1 MLKRTRLPLDF
12 EKPLIINQVL
22 LLAFQCILY
31 CGVQYLEGTPADMT
45 LPADRMIPF
54 VPPMIIGY
62 LLWFPM
68 IAFFPLLLHHF
79 SKALYRRH
87 MAGLVLLIVLSC
99 LIYLVYP
106 TTVDRGD
113 LNDTPLSQLV
123 FFIYTADKMNL
134 NCMPSMHCS
143 MCFMMLF
150 SALAC
155 KESPAVCRYGTVVL
169 SLFVVASTLF
179 VKQHV
184 IIDAVTAFPLAL
196 LCWLAG
202 GLIARQSFRRRLISP
217 EKSDSSVPSSS

>member
-1 MLKRTRLPLDF
+1 MLKCTRLPLDF
-12 EKPLIINQVL
+12 EKPLIQNQIL
-22 LLAFQCILY
+22 LLAFQCVMY

-45 LPADRMIPF
+45 MPADRLIPF
-54 VPPMIIGY
+54 IPSMIIGY

-79 SKALYRRH
+79 SKKLYRRH

-106 TTVDRGD
+106 TTVDRGH
-113 LNDTPLSQLV
+113 LNDAPLSQLV
-123 FFIYTADKMNL
+123 FLIYTADKMNL

-155 KESPAVCRYGTVVL
+155 KESPAVYRYGTVAL
-169 SLFVVASTLF
+169 SLLVVASTLF

-202 GLIARQSFRRRLISP
+202 GLFARQSLRRRLISP